1 MPHDGGMVL
10 PEIVHVK
17 PFHFKFRFDS
27 RLDERVLSGAVGF
40 NGLPSGHSN
49 LDRRHP
55 GLKENIL
62 EGITIVKM
70 PSAPFGPDEVKEEA
84 T

>member
-1 MPHDGGMVL
+1 MPHNGDMVL
-10 PEIVHVK
+10 LESVHMK
-17 PFHFKFRFDS
+17 PFHSKFRFDS
-27 RLDERVLSGAVGF
+27 RLDERVLSGAVGS
-40 NGLPSGHSN
+40 NGLPSGHTN
-49 LDRRHP
+49 FDRCHP

-62 EGITIVKM
+62 EGITIVEV